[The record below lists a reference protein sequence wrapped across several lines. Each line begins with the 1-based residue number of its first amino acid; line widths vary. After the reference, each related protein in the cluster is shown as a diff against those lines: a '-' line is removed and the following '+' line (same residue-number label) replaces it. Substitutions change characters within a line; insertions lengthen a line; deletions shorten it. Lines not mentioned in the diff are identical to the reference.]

1 MRILDIH
8 LNPFTTINTLN
19 IFGFSYIKIILQ
31 IVDNVLTVTK
41 PGHVSEKPANSMI
54 FRHFNFVTN
63 IIYYIIRKIGYVPE
77 KPVKS
82 TIINGS
88 IFSLF

>member
-1 MRILDIH
+1 
-8 LNPFTTINTLN
+8 
-19 IFGFSYIKIILQ
+19 
-31 IVDNVLTVTK
+31 
-41 PGHVSEKPANSMI
+41 MI

-63 IIYYIIRKIGYVPE
+63 IIYYIIRKMGYVPE

>member
-1 MRILDIH
+1 M
-8 LNPFTTINTLN
+8 
-19 IFGFSYIKIILQ
+19 
-31 IVDNVLTVTK
+31 
-41 PGHVSEKPANSMI
+41 SEKPANSMI

-63 IIYYIIRKIGYVPE
+63 IIYYIIRKMGYVPE

-88 IFSLF
+88 IFSLQISSIYIKRKTGYMLEMPVNSMKTGN